1 MIEKEARIFL
11 KDVKSWKVFDPEE
24 QLKRLINFM
33 QRLSQKTES
42 YTIWTNICLK
52 DRGLQNFLVNM
63 VNFCKKSPIYGT
75 TFIKSQLS
83 RLLDPHIYIVTNF
96 PQAHSIMEWIFQSEP
111 KEYNVQITQFSE
123 LIEIFTLLSYFRI
136 VGTRMSLE

>member
-11 KDVKSWKVFDPEE
+11 EDVKSWKVFDPEE

-42 YTIWTNICLK
+42 YTIWSNICLK

-63 VNFCKKSPIYGT
+63 VNFCKKSFY
-75 TFIKSQLS
+75 L
-83 RLLDPHIYIVTNF
+83 
-96 PQAHSIMEWIFQSEP
+96 
-111 KEYNVQITQFSE
+111 
-123 LIEIFTLLSYFRI
+123 
-136 VGTRMSLE
+136 